1 MPTTKLRE
9 VSDYGEQHPVTKPI
23 QSRPPQVRIHECR
36 DQKSYETPKGAI
48 RTALLEAVL
57 GELKEDDAR
66 RYAREI
72 AQRTERGA
80 PEYDRRYVAR
90 RVLEKNLLTGDKSP
104 RKEDPKA
111 DLDPNYDL
119 LRVLHVAGSEPIAA
133 EQVEVGVAWVY
144 TLRNEALVQKRA
156 GGEEYKTLVEWLPTG
171 VATQVEIALDEHL
184 LSERMRQQPGFSNE
198 GVEHIRAFV
207 KACNERASSLI
218 ESEGAFYEEY
228 NLAVARQ
235 FYRQLNTRLQ
245 QVERA
250 GGFLLNIGWGGGW
263 EDENRAQ
270 PAHRGLRR
278 RVRADPTA
286 LPVGAPA
293 QGVS

>member
-1 MPTTKLRE
+1 MGR
-9 VSDYGEQHPVTKPI
+9 GFNEQQLVMLKP
-23 QSRPPQVRIHECR
+23 
-36 DQKSYETPKGAI
+36 K
-48 RTALLEAVL
+48 
-57 GELKEDDAR
+57 
-66 RYAREI
+66 
-72 AQRTERGA
+72 
-80 PEYDRRYVAR
+80 
-90 RVLEKNLLTGDKSP
+90 
-104 RKEDPKA
+104 
-111 DLDPNYDL
+111 
-119 LRVLHVAGSEPIAA
+119 
-133 EQVEVGVAWVY
+133 
-144 TLRNEALVQKRA
+144 
-156 GGEEYKTLVEWLPTG
+156 
-171 VATQVEIALDEHL
+171 
-184 LSERMRQQPGFSNE
+184 
-198 GVEHIRAFV
+198 
-207 KACNERASSLI
+207 NERASSLI

-245 QVERA
+245 QAERA